1 MVRIDQIFEQSLS
14 IGEYKAD
21 LLGLRGEFIGVPL
34 YRQYQATS
42 SCHHFGVMQCKQSMA
57 PSYI

>member
-1 MVRIDQIFEQSLS
+1 QSLS

-42 SCHHFGVMQCKQSMA
+42 SCHDFGVMQCKQSMA